1 MVDASSSAPSP
12 VVGSPAGTAAPRRVW
27 GPRFE
32 SALMF
37 ACCRHYGQIRKGN
50 GSPYITHPLGVAAL
64 VGEYG
69 GDEDQAI
76 AALLH
81 DLLEDCGVKLEEISS
96 RFGERVASIV
106 SWCTDTTEQ
115 PKPPWQQRKEAYLAR
130 LPGAPPDA
138 RLVVAAD
145 KLQNAES
152 IVHDLGRG
160 SVGARVWSRFRADRD
175 QQLWYFRTV
184 TEVLGEGWDHE
195 LLDELRHVVSR
206 MGQASA

>member
-96 RFGERVASIV
+96 RFGERVASI
-106 SWCTDTTEQ
+106 
-115 PKPPWQQRKEAYLAR
+115 
-130 LPGAPPDA
+130 DA
-138 RLVVAAD
+138 RLAVAAD